1 MGKHPVA
8 VGAVVGVT
16 EISISYPMEY
26 VRALRP
32 SSAYATSDLPL
43 KAPPDLVS
51 YGALARR

>member
-32 SSAYATSDLPL
+32 SSGLRNL
-43 KAPPDLVS
+43 
-51 YGALARR
+51 